1 MRRSDLSGSS
11 SRHPHQRIVQ
21 DHANRLLTLLEQE
34 HHRKRMA
41 LEPNRAVQT
50 DQLQVISGSL
60 DLIVLQD
67 RCLHWIHLRDDE
79 SMWLRIPPGGS
90 HGAVNRSARPAVV
103 VNAVLRHGA
112 SDLRDHQPRAIPRAL
127 AQMWSDLQ
135 AA

>member
-50 DQLQVISGSL
+50 GQLQVISGSL

-79 SMWLRIPPGGS
+79 SMWLRIPPGGIPWRRQPQCTAGCGGEC
-90 HGAVNRSARPAVV
+90 GA
-103 VNAVLRHGA
+103 A
-112 SDLRDHQPRAIPRAL
+112 SRRQ
-127 AQMWSDLQ
+127 
-135 AA
+135 